1 MKDSTRVNSSNRLT
15 VENEGRGSVERIYPV
30 QYVRRFISW
39 FKVLYNFRYTGG
51 RRKPPPSPQACFI
64 VFHEF
69 PFYGLLT

>member
-1 MKDSTRVNSSNRLT
+1 MKEQEEEEGC
-15 VENEGRGSVERIYPV
+15 VEQIYPV

-39 FKVLYNFRYTGG
+39 FKVLYNFRYTPT
-51 RRKPPPSPQACFI
+51 KTLSLSPQACFI